1 MAMTLLCST
10 VPPIISGPCD
20 TGADIQKPPAP
31 GLPYASPM
39 VTPLSEEP
47 AAVRSGLLSGKVCV
61 VSGVGPGLGRQAAR
75 ALAAH
80 GADLV
85 LAARRQSTLDEV
97 LAEVTGMGAR
107 ALAVPTDITDPEACA
122 RLMAAGSEEFGGID
136 VLVNNAFRFDAFQ
149 SFEEVDLA
157 IWRKIMDTNLF
168 GSLQMTRAALPS
180 MRERGGGSVVMVAS
194 MVARQPQPVQGGY
207 AISKGALLTATRVL
221 AYELGPSNVRVNAVV
236 PGWMAG
242 PSVDIYVDMTSKGRS
257 VPAQVVVDELNAR
270 VPLGR
275 IPTDEDVAGAIVYL
289 ASDLSCA
296 MTGQALDT
304 NGGEIFA

>member
-1 MAMTLLCST
+1 MARRRQS
-10 VPPIISGPCD
+10 
-20 TGADIQKPPAP
+20 
-31 GLPYASPM
+31 
-39 VTPLSEEP
+39 PLSYAAPMTIAETEEENRDR
-47 AAVRSGLLSGKVCV
+47 AAAALLAGKVCV
-61 VSGVGPGLGRQAAR
+61 VSGVGPGLGRQAAL

-97 LAEVTGMGAR
+97 LAEVTPGGAR
-107 ALAVPTDITDPEACA
+107 AIAVPTDITDPEACA
-122 RLMAAGSEEFGGID
+122 RLMGAATEEFGGID

-157 IWRKIMDTNLF
+157 KWRKIMDTNLF

-236 PGWMAG
+236 PGWMSG
-242 PSVDIYVDMTSKGRS
+242 PSVDIYIEMTSTGRG

-275 IPTDEDVAGAIVYL
+275 IPSDEDVAGAIVYL
-289 ASDLSCA
+289 ASDLSRA

>member
-1 MAMTLLCST
+1 MTT
-10 VPPIISGPCD
+10 GKSG
-20 TGADIQKPPAP
+20 GAPEAR
-31 GLPYASPM
+31 A
-39 VTPLSEEP
+39 
-47 AAVRSGLLSGKVCV
+47 GLLSDKVCV
-61 VSGVGPGLGRQAAR
+61 GAGVGPGWGRQAAS

-85 LAARRQSTLDEV
+85 LAARRQSTLDDV
-97 LAEVTGMGAR
+97 LAEVSSLGAR
-107 ALAVPTDITDPEACA
+107 AITVPTNIIDPEQCA
-122 RLMAAGSEEFGGID
+122 NLMSRAAEEFGGVD

-149 SFEEVDLA
+149 NFEDVDLG

-168 GSLQMTRAALPS
+168 GSLQMTRAALPA
-180 MRERGGGSVVMVAS
+180 MRARGGGSVVMVAS

-221 AYELGPSNVRVNAVV
+221 AFELGPSNVRVNAVV

-242 PSVDIYVDMTSKGRS
+242 PSVDIYIDMTSTGRG

-275 IPTDEDVAGAIVYL
+275 IPSDGDVAGSIVYL
-289 ASDLSCA
+289 ASDLSSA

>member
-1 MAMTLLCST
+1 MAS
-10 VPPIISGPCD
+10 D
-20 TGADIQKPPAP
+20 
-31 GLPYASPM
+31 LPYAAPM
-39 VTPLSEEP
+39 TTEKIEDP
-47 AAVRSGLLSGKVCV
+47 APSRAGLLSGKVCV
-61 VSGVGPGLGRQAAR
+61 VSGVGPGLGRQAAK

-97 LAEVTGMGAR
+97 QEEVAQLGAR
-107 ALAVPTDITDPEACA
+107 SITVPTDITDAEACA
-122 RLMAAGSEEFGGID
+122 RLMASGAEEFGGID

-149 SFEEVDLA
+149 SFEDVDLA
-157 IWRKIMDTNLF
+157 QWRKIMDTNLF
-168 GSLQMTRAALPS
+168 GSLQMTRAALPA
-180 MRERGGGSVVMVAS
+180 MRARGGGSVVMVAS
-194 MVARQPQPVQGGY
+194 MVTRQPQPAQGGY

-242 PSVDIYVDMTSKGRS
+242 PSVDIYVEMTSGGRG
-257 VPAQVVVDELNAR
+257 VDPQVVVDELNAR

-275 IPTDEDVAGAIVYL
+275 IPSDGDVAGSIVYL

>member
-1 MAMTLLCST
+1 MASAR
-10 VPPIISGPCD
+10 GR
-20 TGADIQKPPAP
+20 
-31 GLPYASPM
+31 
-39 VTPLSEEP
+39 PLSY
-47 AAVRSGLLSGKVCV
+47 AAFMTTAETEVQNRDAAAAGLLSGKVCV
-61 VSGVGPGLGRQAAR
+61 VSGVGPGLGRQAAL

-85 LAARRQSTLDEV
+85 LAARRHATLDDV
-97 LAEVTGMGAR
+97 LAAVTPSGTR
-107 ALAVPTDITDPEACA
+107 AIAVPTDITDPEACA
-122 RLMAAGSEEFGGID
+122 KLMATATEEFGGID

-157 IWRKIMDTNLF
+157 KWRKIMDTNLF

-236 PGWMAG
+236 PGWMSG
-242 PSVDIYVDMTSKGRS
+242 PSVDIYIEMTSTGRG
-257 VPAQVVVDELNAR
+257 VPPQVVVDELNAR

-275 IPTDEDVAGAIVYL
+275 IPSDGDVAGSIVYL
-289 ASDLSCA
+289 ASDLSSA

>member
-1 MAMTLLCST
+1 MPES
-10 VPPIISGPCD
+10 PP
-20 TGADIQKPPAP
+20 PPP
-31 GLPYASPM
+31 PPSP
-39 VTPLSEEP
+39 SP
-47 AAVRSGLLSGKVCV
+47 AAGLLSGKVCV

-80 GADLV
+80 GATLV
-85 LAARRQSTLDEV
+85 LGARRQASLDEV
-97 LAEVTGMGAR
+97 LAEVEGLGAR
-107 ALAVPTDITDPEACA
+107 AIAVPTNINDADQCA
-122 RLMAAGSEEFGGID
+122 RLMASATEAFGGID

-221 AYELGPSNVRVNAVV
+221 AYELGPSGVRVNAVV

-242 PSVDIYVDMTSKGRS
+242 PSVDMYIQMTSDGRG
-257 VPAQVVVDELNAR
+257 VPKQEIVDELNAR

-275 IPTDEDVAGAIVYL
+275 IPSDEDVAGSVVYL
-289 ASDLSCA
+289 ASDLSSA
-296 MTGQALDT
+296 MTGQAIDT
-304 NGGEIFA
+304 NGGEIFT

>member
-1 MAMTLLCST
+1 MPES
-10 VPPIISGPCD
+10 PP
-20 TGADIQKPPAP
+20 PPP
-31 GLPYASPM
+31 PPPPS
-39 VTPLSEEP
+39 P
-47 AAVRSGLLSGKVCV
+47 AAGLLSGKVCV

-80 GADLV
+80 GATLV
-85 LAARRQSTLDEV
+85 LGARRQASLDEV
-97 LAEVTGMGAR
+97 LAEVEGLGAR
-107 ALAVPTDITDPEACA
+107 AIAVPTNINDADQCA
-122 RLMAAGSEEFGGID
+122 RLMASATEAFGGID

-221 AYELGPSNVRVNAVV
+221 AYELGPSGVRVNAVV

-242 PSVDIYVDMTSKGRS
+242 PSVDMYIQMTSDGRG
-257 VPAQVVVDELNAR
+257 VPKQEIVDELNAR

-275 IPTDEDVAGAIVYL
+275 IPSDEDVAGSVVYL
-289 ASDLSCA
+289 ASDLSSA
-296 MTGQALDT
+296 MTGQAIDT
-304 NGGEIFA
+304 NGGEIFT

>member
-1 MAMTLLCST
+1 VT
-10 VPPIISGPCD
+10 
-20 TGADIQKPPAP
+20 PARIWAESVRSP
-31 GLPYASPM
+31 LSYASPM
-39 VTPLSEEP
+39 TTAKREEAR
-47 AAVRSGLLSGKVCV
+47 AARSGLLSGKVCV
-61 VSGVGPGLGRQAAR
+61 VSGVGPGLGRQAAK

-85 LAARRQSTLDEV
+85 LAARRQSTLDDV
-97 LAEVTGMGAR
+97 LAEVSMLGAR
-107 ALAVPTDITDPEACA
+107 AVAVPTDITDPEACA
-122 RLMAAGSEEFGGID
+122 RLMAAGVEEFGGID

-168 GSLQMTRAALPS
+168 GSLQMTRAALPA
-180 MRERGGGSVVMVAS
+180 MRARGGGSVVMVAS

-221 AYELGPSNVRVNAVV
+221 AYELGPSKVRVNAVV

-242 PSVDIYVDMTSKGRS
+242 PSVDIYIEMTSTGRG

-275 IPTDEDVAGAIVYL
+275 IPSDGDVAGSIVYL
-289 ASDLSCA
+289 ASDLSSA

>member
-1 MAMTLLCST
+1 MT
-10 VPPIISGPCD
+10 
-20 TGADIQKPPAP
+20 TGETEVENRK
-31 GLPYASPM
+31 
-39 VTPLSEEP
+39 T
-47 AAVRSGLLSGKVCV
+47 AAAGLLSGKVCV
-61 VSGVGPGLGRQAAR
+61 VSGVGPGLGRQAAL

-85 LAARRQSTLDEV
+85 VAARRQATLDDV
-97 LAEVTGMGAR
+97 LAEVVPDGTHAI
-107 ALAVPTDITDPEACA
+107 AVPTDITDPDACA
-122 RLMAAGSEEFGGID
+122 GLMAAATEAFGGID

-157 IWRKIMDTNLF
+157 KWRKIMDTNLF

-180 MRERGGGSVVMVAS
+180 MRRRGGGSVVMVAS
-194 MVARQPQPVQGGY
+194 MVARQPQPAQGGY

-242 PSVDIYVDMTSKGRS
+242 PSVDIYIEMTSTGRG
-257 VPAQVVVDELNAR
+257 VPAQVVADELDAR

-275 IPTDEDVAGAIVYL
+275 IPSDEDVAGAIVYL
-289 ASDLSCA
+289 ASDLSRA

>member
-1 MAMTLLCST
+1 MAMSLLST
-10 VPPIISGPCD
+10 DARPMIPARCDSGAV
-20 TGADIQKPPAP
+20 GVVVVS
-31 GLPYASPM
+31 YAALMTTVESM
-39 VTPLSEEP
+39 EGEGSRVEG
-47 AAVRSGLLSGKVCV
+47 GLLSGKVCI

-85 LAARRQSTLDEV
+85 LAARRQSSLEEVRDEV
-97 LAEVTGMGAR
+97 QEVGAR
-107 ALAVPTDITDPEACA
+107 ALVVPTDIKDPEACA
-122 RLMAAGSEEFGGID
+122 RVASAAVEEFGGVD
-136 VLVNNAFRFDAFQ
+136 VLVNNAFRMDVFQ

-157 IWRKIMDTNLF
+157 LWRKIMDINLF
-168 GSLQMTRAALPS
+168 GSLQMTRAVLPA

-194 MVARQPQPVQGGY
+194 MVARQPQPAQGGY

-242 PSVDIYVDMTSKGRS
+242 PSVDIYIEMTSTGRG
-257 VPAQVVVDELNAR
+257 VPAQVVADELNAR

-275 IPTDEDVAGAIVYL
+275 IPSDADVAGAIVYL
-289 ASDLSCA
+289 ASDLSSA
-296 MTGQALDT
+296 MTGQALDI

>member
-1 MAMTLLCST
+1 MTRSAMPES
-10 VPPIISGPCD
+10 PP
-20 TGADIQKPPAP
+20 PPP
-31 GLPYASPM
+31 PPS
-39 VTPLSEEP
+39 P
-47 AAVRSGLLSGKVCV
+47 AAGLLSGKVCV

-80 GADLV
+80 GATLV
-85 LAARRQSTLDEV
+85 LGARRQASLDEV
-97 LAEVTGMGAR
+97 LAEVEGLGAQ
-107 ALAVPTDITDPEACA
+107 AIAVPTNINDADQCA
-122 RLMAAGSEEFGGID
+122 RLMASATEAFGGID

-221 AYELGPSNVRVNAVV
+221 AYELGPSGVRVNAVV

-242 PSVDIYVDMTSKGRS
+242 PSVDMYIQMTSDGRG
-257 VPAQVVVDELNAR
+257 VPKQEIVDELNAR

-275 IPTDEDVAGAIVYL
+275 IPSDEDVAGSVVYL
-289 ASDLSCA
+289 ASDLSSA
-296 MTGQALDT
+296 MTGQAIDT
-304 NGGEIFA
+304 NGGEIFT

>member
-1 MAMTLLCST
+1 MTS
-10 VPPIISGPCD
+10 
-20 TGADIQKPPAP
+20 
-31 GLPYASPM
+31 
-39 VTPLSEEP
+39 P
-47 AAVRSGLLSGKVCV
+47 AANQSATIPASGLLSGKVCV
-61 VSGVGPGLGRQAAR
+61 VSGIGPGLGRQAAL
-75 ALAAH
+75 ALASH

-85 LAARRQSTLDEV
+85 LGARRESSLNDV
-97 LAEVTGMGAR
+97 LAEVEKLGAR
-107 ALAVPTDITDPEACA
+107 AVAVPTDITKPEQCA
-122 RLMAAGSEEFGGID
+122 NLMASATDAFGGID

-157 IWRKIMDTNLF
+157 HWRKIMDTNLF

-221 AYELGPSNVRVNAVV
+221 AYELGPSGVRVNAVV

-242 PSVDIYVDMTSKGRS
+242 PSVDMYIQMTSDGRGVS
-257 VPAQVVVDELNAR
+257 KQEVIDELNAR

-275 IPTDEDVAGAIVYL
+275 IPSDEDVAGSVVYL
-289 ASDLSCA
+289 ASDLSRA
-296 MTGQALDT
+296 MTGQAIDT
-304 NGGEIFA
+304 NGGEIFT